1 MSTMRI
7 GIPRS
12 LFFYSYLPFWQTFWS
27 ELGYEVIVS
36 PLTNKDIL
44 DQGIAHSATDLCVP
58 VKIFHGH
65 VSYLINQAVVDVL
78 FVPRMV
84 NVGTNDTFCP
94 KFLALP
100 EMINCSFSTMPA
112 MVSPR
117 IDVRGRLQLFKLC
130 TDLQRQWAP
139 KKSVWGPFE
148 KAYTA
153 QSQYE
158 AQLANGLSIDQAWPT
173 FAESKYTEAKK
184 SLSSIT
190 SELKIA
196 VLGYPYAVY
205 DSFING
211 DVLKKLSHLG
221 VSIVTADMIP
231 FKKRRLHRLSKDL
244 FWHYSNMVIQAG
256 VFWLNQSVSGLIH
269 ITNFACG
276 PDAMVGKMLELACKQ
291 QNKPLL
297 TLTLDEQT
305 GQIGINTRIEAF
317 VDMLQRRIR
326 YAHNLPLHG

>member
-1 MSTMRI
+1 MNTKRI

-44 DQGIAHSATDLCVP
+44 DQGITHSATDLCVP

-65 VSYLINQAVVDVL
+65 VSYLINQAVDVL

-84 NVGTNDTFCP
+84 SVGTKDTFCP

-100 EMINCSFSTMPA
+100 EMIKCSFPAMPA
-112 MVSPR
+112 MASPR
-117 IDVRGRLQLFKLC
+117 INVHGKLQLFRLC

-139 KKSVWGPFE
+139 EKSVWGPFE
-148 KAYTA
+148 KAYSA
-153 QSQYE
+153 QAQYE
-158 AQLANGLSIDQAWPT
+158 AKLADGQSLDQAWAAFGESSYIEPT
-173 FAESKYTEAKK
+173 G
-184 SLSSIT
+184 SSPSMA
-190 SELKIA
+190 SEPKIA

-205 DSFING
+205 DSFINS
-211 DVLKKLSHLG
+211 DVLKKLILLG
-221 VSIVTADMIP
+221 VNVVTANMIP
-231 FKKRRLHRLSKDL
+231 LRKRRLYRLSKDL

-256 VFWLNQSVSGLIH
+256 IFWLNQGVAGLIH

-276 PDAMVGKMLELACKQ
+276 PDAMAGKMLELACKQ
-291 QNKPLL
+291 QDKPLL

-305 GQIGINTRIEAF
+305 GQVGINTRIEAF

-326 YAHNLPLHG
+326 YARNLPLHG